1 MRNGRASASFVAV
14 AAIAWLVGCADP
26 EERSLCTAFDRFQ
39 EAAASLQEVSLDG
52 ATAGEAA
59 DAVEDVLG
67 EVRNLDAVADTRYS
81 SQINRLEESLNDLL
95 RTLESIQDDAES
107 DTWEPLVAEDV
118 EDAQHAASVVT
129 EVIIP
134 VCESRD

>member
-1 MRNGRASASFVAV
+1 MKKGRARTVLVAAV
-14 AAIAWLVGCADP
+14 AIAALVSCADP
-26 EERSLCTAFDRFQ
+26 EERSLCTAFERFQ
-39 EAAASLQEVSLDG
+39 ESADSLQEVSLDG

-59 DAVEDVLG
+59 DSVEAVLG

-81 SQINRLEESLNDLL
+81 SQINQLEEALDDLL
-95 RTLESIQDDAES
+95 RTLESIQEDAES
-107 DTWEPLVAEDV
+107 DTWEPLVSDSV

-129 EVIIP
+129 ELIVP

>member
-1 MRNGRASASFVAV
+1 MRTVRVRTGLVAV
-14 AAIAWLVGCADP
+14 VAIAVLVACADP
-26 EERSLCTAFDRFQ
+26 EERSMCTAFDRFQ
-39 EAAASLQEVSLDG
+39 ESADSLQEVSLDG

-67 EVRNLDAVADTRYS
+67 EVRNLDAAADTRYS
-81 SQINRLEESLNDLL
+81 SQIDRLEETVDDLL

-107 DTWEPLVAEDV
+107 DTWEPLVADSV

-129 EVIIP
+129 ELIVP

>member
-1 MRNGRASASFVAV
+1 MDKGRASAGLVAV

-26 EERSLCTAFDRFQ
+26 EERSMCTAFERLQASAD
-39 EAAASLQEVSLDG
+39 SLQEVSLDG

-59 DAVEDVLG
+59 DSVEDVLG

-81 SQINRLEESLNDLL
+81 SQIDRLEETLDDLL

-107 DTWEPLVAEDV
+107 DTWEPLVADSV

-129 EVIIP
+129 ELIVP